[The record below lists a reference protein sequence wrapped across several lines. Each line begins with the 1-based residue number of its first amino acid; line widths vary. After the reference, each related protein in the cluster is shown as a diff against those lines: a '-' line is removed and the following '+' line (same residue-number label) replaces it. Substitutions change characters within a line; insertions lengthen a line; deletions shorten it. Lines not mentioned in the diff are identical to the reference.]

1 MKQWKHPREVFPDNQ
16 GTLTQAGTQNPAVGP
31 SRGPDYEQGYER
43 LSALRL
49 ATSATPNHQYLFANV
64 VEIEP
69 IEKDL
74 FAEIVNQAS
83 DRDYVMQDKAM
94 WWWSRD

>member
-1 MKQWKHPREVFPDNQ
+1 MEAPPR
-16 GTLTQAGTQNPAVGP
+16 
-31 SRGPDYEQGYER
+31 SYER

-49 ATSATPNHQYLFANV
+49 VTSATSNHQYLFANV

-83 DRDYVMQDKAM
+83 DRDHVMQDKAIVVVVT
-94 WWWSRD
+94 